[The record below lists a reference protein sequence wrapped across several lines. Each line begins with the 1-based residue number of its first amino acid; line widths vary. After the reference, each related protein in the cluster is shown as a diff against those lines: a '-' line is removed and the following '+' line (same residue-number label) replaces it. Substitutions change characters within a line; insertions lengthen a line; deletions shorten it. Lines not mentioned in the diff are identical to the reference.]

1 MIIEMKPLPNDLL
14 KHLTKALV
22 ERALQAE
29 LTHHLG
35 HSKNQLVANTPATV
49 IGANHHPVNLCT

>member
-1 MIIEMKPLPNDLL
+1 MIIEMKPLPNGFL
-14 KHLTKALV
+14 KHLTKALG

-29 LTHHLG
+29 LTQHLG

-49 IGANHHPVNLCT
+49 IGANHHPVSLCT